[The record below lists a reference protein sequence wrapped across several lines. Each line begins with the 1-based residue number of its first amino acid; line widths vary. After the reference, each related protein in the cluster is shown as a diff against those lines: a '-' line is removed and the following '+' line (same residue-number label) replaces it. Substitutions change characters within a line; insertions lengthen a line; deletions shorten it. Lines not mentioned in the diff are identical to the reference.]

1 MNRRN
6 VMENL
11 KQFNLFAD
19 LSEKKLKTLR
29 EFVYWRTYK
38 KGQFLFLE
46 GDLRE
51 RIYLMLDGFVKLERV
66 NQSGNLLYED
76 YVKQYSIFPYGG
88 MFTDQRYNYSAE
100 ALTDVD
106 VYYIPTAIFED
117 MLKANPKQ
125 LLSVVQQFSLILK
138 LHEHRIQYITIPNAQ
153 DRVIQSLNYLRQ
165 DLGEQNGEEIVISC
179 PLTTIGISKISGTSR
194 ETVSGVLNQLKKD
207 HIITVSGKKII
218 IHDPT
223 YFEEISI

>member
-1 MNRRN
+1 MDKRN

-207 HIITVSGKKII
+207 HIITISGKKII

>member
-1 MNRRN
+1 MNKRN
-6 VMENL
+6 VVENL

-19 LSEKKLKTLR
+19 LSEKKLKSLR

-46 GDLRE
+46 GDSRE

-66 NQSGNLLYED
+66 NQSGNLVYED
-76 YVKQYSIFPYGG
+76 YVKRYSIFPYGG
-88 MFTDQRYNYSAE
+88 MFTDKRYDYSAE

-117 MLKANPKQ
+117 MLKANQKQ
-125 LLSVVQQFSLILK
+125 LIFVVQQFSLILK

-207 HIITVSGKKII
+207 NIITVSGKKII
-218 IHDPT
+218 IRDPT

>member
-1 MNRRN
+1 MDKRN

-88 MFTDQRYNYSAE
+88 MFTDQRYHYSAE

-106 VYYIPTAIFED
+106 VYYIPTVIFED

>member
-1 MNRRN
+1 MDKRN

-106 VYYIPTAIFED
+106 VYYIPTVIFED

-223 YFEEISI
+223 YFEELSI

>member
-1 MNRRN
+1 MDKRN

-51 RIYLMLDGFVKLERV
+51 RIYLMLEGFVKLERV

>member
-1 MNRRN
+1 
-6 VMENL
+6 MENL

-19 LSEKKLKTLR
+19 LLEKKLKTLR

-106 VYYIPTAIFED
+106 VYYIPTVIFED

-223 YFEEISI
+223 YFEELSI

>member
-1 MNRRN
+1 
-6 VMENL
+6 
-11 KQFNLFAD
+11 
-19 LSEKKLKTLR
+19 
-29 EFVYWRTYK
+29 
-38 KGQFLFLE
+38 
-46 GDLRE
+46 
-51 RIYLMLDGFVKLERV
+51 MLDGFVKLERV

>member
-1 MNRRN
+1 MDKRN